1 MTYKKRV
8 IRSDPWA
15 WLKYL
20 LIGVIKGVELVII
33 LIVIILKFVKKMVGQ
48 IINGKE
54 KVLKKVE
61 SKKGKI
67 MKAVQNSAKFEA
79 FGVPKVIKGEYKK
92 FDEKIM
98 NDSLIVLIFGKRG
111 SGKSSLGFKCLEN
124 ISSKTGRKCFALGV
138 SPSKL
143 PSWIGSVRNVENA
156 PEGAIVLI
164 DEGAISFGARD
175 SMSAKNKELTKV
187 MAVARHKDLSLIF
200 VTQNTGFI
208 DKNILA
214 LTDTLMIKEGSLL
227 QIEMERPEVRKFYEK
242 SEEQL
247 KHMKGNKKKF
257 VYVMDSDFEGIISY
271 NLPSFWSDKLS
282 KNKK

>member
-1 MTYKKRV
+1 
-8 IRSDPWA
+8 
-15 WLKYL
+15 
-20 LIGVIKGVELVII
+20 
-33 LIVIILKFVKKMVGQ
+33 
-48 IINGKE
+48 
-54 KVLKKVE
+54 
-61 SKKGKI
+61 
-67 MKAVQNSAKFEA
+67 
-79 FGVPKVIKGEYKK
+79 
-92 FDEKIM
+92 
-98 NDSLIVLIFGKRG
+98 
-111 SGKSSLGFKCLEN
+111 
-124 ISSKTGRKCFALGV
+124 
-138 SPSKL
+138 
-143 PSWIGSVRNVENA
+143 VRNVENA